1 MNDIIKLLN
10 KYNKD
15 RFEYINSPFD
25 MCEFLKE
32 CFNNGD
38 IDREYIIRNKKI
50 LNKEWLDY
58 YYWCLTIKDFTDI
71 YSPEEGLLPFQTFS
85 QETLYRYLTQFFSET
100 KLINSAKIFSTPYLV
115 KIIMSYKLSSSTVKY
130 IK

>member
-15 RFEYINSPFD
+15 RFKYINSSFD

-38 IDREYIIRNKKI
+38 IDREFFYKKQK
-50 LNKEWLDY
+50 N
-58 YYWCLTIKDFTDI
+58 
-71 YSPEEGLLPFQTFS
+71 
-85 QETLYRYLTQFFSET
+85 TQ
-100 KLINSAKIFSTPYLV
+100 
-115 KIIMSYKLSSSTVKY
+115 
-130 IK
+130 